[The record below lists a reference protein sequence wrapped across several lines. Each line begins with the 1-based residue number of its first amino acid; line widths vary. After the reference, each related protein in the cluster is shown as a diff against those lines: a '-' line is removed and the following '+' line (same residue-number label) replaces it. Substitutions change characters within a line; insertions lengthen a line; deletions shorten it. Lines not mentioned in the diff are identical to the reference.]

1 MTTAHETD
9 QTTSTTTPPPSLEM
23 DSLLAEEPLEV
34 QEGDTHDTSSSPD
47 PAPKKAN
54 GKGGAAR
61 AASSAGKSV
70 KEQKA
75 KPAKKESRNE
85 PRVEA
90 LAVAGAAKV
99 RPGVAPSGKDAE
111 EYKLKMAKKES
122 QRKGP
127 PNDLEGRLGK
137 LSDAD
142 YLDLMMP
149 LHAELVKMQNWIKD
163 QGLRV
168 LVINEGR
175 DAAGKGGV
183 IKRFVEHLNPRG
195 ARVVALDKPS
205 DRERTQWYFERY
217 IAHLPNGGEVVF
229 FDRSWYNRAMVER
242 AMGFCSGAE
251 VKEFLRSVPELERML
266 IRSGIKLFKF
276 YYSVSKNVQAQRFG
290 KRIHDPLRQWKLSPV
305 DQESQDKWEEYTR
318 AKEDMFFFTSTADSP
333 WTIIKSDDK
342 KRARINAIRYLL
354 RHVDYPGRRD
364 ELLEIDGR
372 IVRSVQEETG
382 IED

>member
-1 MTTAHETD
+1 MTMAYDTD
-9 QTTSTTTPPPSLEM
+9 PTTTS
-23 DSLLAEEPLEV
+23 
-34 QEGDTHDTSSSPD
+34 
-47 PAPKKAN
+47 
-54 GKGGAAR
+54 AAR
-61 AASSAGKSV
+61 SAPVEDDVLIEEEVLLIDDNESSDTGTDMEAAETSPWAEARHSVSPAEQGGKED
-70 KEQKA
+70 KIK
-75 KPAKKESRNE
+75 KGKKES
-85 PRVEA
+85 PSKGPASKV
-90 LAVAGAAKV
+90 GPAATETTV
-99 RPGVAPSGKDAE
+99 PDVAPSGKDAE
-111 EYKLKMAKKES
+111 EYKLKKAKKES
-122 QRKGP
+122 QRDGP
-127 PNDLEGRLGK
+127 ANDLEGRLGK

-142 YLDLMMP
+142 YLDLIMP

-205 DRERTQWYFERY
+205 DRERTQWYFQRY
-217 IAHLPNGGEVVF
+217 VAHLPNGGEVVF

-266 IRSGIKLFKF
+266 IRSGITLFKF
-276 YYSVSKNVQAQRFG
+276 YYSVSKKAQAQRFA

-342 KRARINAIRYLL
+342 KRARINAMRFMLSHI
-354 RHVDYPGRRD
+354 DYPGRRD
-364 ELLEIDGR
+364 ELLQIDRR
-372 IVRSVQEETG
+372 IVRSVQDETG